1 MLEERQGKK
10 KNVKQYHVA
19 RISKTSNV
27 ENSIGQMT
35 WFLSNINRKMKKRG
49 KGAII
54 VKKKK

>member
-19 RISKTSNV
+19 RISQTSNV

-35 WFLSNINRKMKKRG
+35 WFLSNINRKVKKRG

-54 VKKKK
+54 V